1 MSDSIATKIDAF
13 STRITDLE
21 GQIQDLMK
29 EPSSSSKTAAP
40 PVGEEQALLTA
51 GGEAGESAAGTA

>member
-13 STRITDLE
+13 STRITSLE

-29 EPSSSSKTAAP
+29 DAGTGTGA
-40 PVGEEQALLTA
+40 GA
-51 GGEAGESAAGTA
+51 GGEATQPLGESALLTEEGETA

>member
-13 STRITDLE
+13 STRITHLE

-29 EPSSSSKTAAP
+29 DAVTAA
-40 PVGEEQALLTA
+40 AA
-51 GGEAGESAAGTA
+51 GTVAGDEAAQPSGESALLMEDGDMS